1 MLPRF
6 ISSSSSSVQRQEIQQ
21 ITPDLGESSNVKTI
35 LVTLSGTH
43 GSGKSTNAGR
53 VYYDLND
60 AGRKFSYLRHQ
71 DLLDPFGFIVRR
83 SARIL
88 HVDAIALEK
97 TTPVRT
103 LWSLYFLFIYLPLLA
118 GGIRLRQVLGYNV
131 VTDRYIYDLIV
142 GFWGNHTRM
151 PLERLLV
158 WMLPKPDVSFV
169 FEAETSRILMDRPE
183 HSGEFILNEKLLYN
197 KLADH
202 FGLKRI
208 STSESR
214 QAVWNRVSADIES
227 IFTRASAHP

>member
-1 MLPRF
+1 M
-6 ISSSSSSVQRQEIQQ
+6 
-21 ITPDLGESSNVKTI
+21 KTI

-53 VYYDLND
+53 VYYNLND

-97 TTPVRT
+97 TTPIRT
-103 LWSLYFLFIYLPLLA
+103 LWSLYFLFIYFPLLA
-118 GGIRLRQVLGYNV
+118 GGIRLRQILGYNV

-151 PLERLLV
+151 PLERLLI

-169 FEAETSRILMDRPE
+169 FEAETSRILIDRPE
-183 HSGEFILNEKLLYN
+183 HTGEFIRNEKFLYN

-214 QAVWNRVSADIES
+214 QAVWKRVSADIES
-227 IFTRASAHP
+227 TFPRESRG